1 MAQQLLRQTRPPGR
15 AGFDEPLLAARTVL
29 VLRPSRSKAGDLAG
43 ALQEK
48 GLPAVTATTA
58 RQAAY
63 WMREEPPALV
73 MIDLDVERAQF
84 LVEHFRH
91 EGRSVVAISNDARAR
106 ARALEAGCLSAEGS
120 LSPEELALKMASLLR
135 ERRLRRSGTIES
147 GSLIIDLSHAQLVWR
162 GTRLAV
168 PPLLLDLAA
177 CLGARAGEF
186 VSIAVLLEEVWSEPW
201 AEPAKVHRA
210 IWRLRKRLPGSAR
223 FIAGKWGY
231 GYGLFPE
238 AAGSLSSE
246 RARPARP
253 GA

>member
-1 MAQQLLRQTRPPGR
+1 MAQQLLRQTRPPGG
-15 AGFDEPLLAARTVL
+15 AGFGEPLSAARTVL
-29 VLRPSRSKAGDLAG
+29 VLTPSRSKAGDLAG
-43 ALQEK
+43 ALQDK
-48 GLPAVTATTA
+48 GLPTVTATTP

-73 MIDLDVERAQF
+73 LIDLDVQRAQF

-91 EGRSVVAISNDARAR
+91 EGRSVVAISNDVKARAQ
-106 ARALEAGCLSAEGS
+106 ALQSGCLSAEAR

-135 ERRLRRSGTIES
+135 ERRLGRSGTIEA
-147 GSLIIDLSHAQLVWR
+147 GPLIVDLSRGQLVWR

-168 PPLLLDLAA
+168 PPVLLDLTA
-177 CLGARAGEF
+177 CLAARTGEF
-186 VSIAVLLEEVWSEPW
+186 VSIAILLEEVWSEPW

-223 FIAGKWGY
+223 FIASKWGY
-231 GYGLFPE
+231 GYGLFPD
-238 AAGSLSSE
+238 AAGSLSST
-246 RARPARP
+246 RARPVRS